1 MEVIIPCLPFHP
13 LFSISMHNIG
23 FLHCFQIMCSFS
35 FQWRHKKNWTTFFSS
50 TFCRISLLRLLNFSY
65 INFNKHWKVLPH
77 SENSSHSPRRLNVFV
92 DGEIVFLFFSFS
104 VFTRIETEHQRQ
116 AKAISCVNAA
126 KRFWRLLFACFL
138 FKTIFENLKSFN
150 IMLLEKHLK
159 CNWEIIWN

>member
-92 DGEIVFLFFSFS
+92 DGEIVSLSFFIFYFHTNWNWAPTTSQSHFLCKCSKAILTSPFCLFSF
-104 VFTRIETEHQRQ
+104 QD
-116 AKAISCVNAA
+116 N
-126 KRFWRLLFACFL
+126 FWE
-138 FKTIFENLKSFN
+138 FEKL
-150 IMLLEKHLK
+150 
-159 CNWEIIWN
+159 